1 MAGFKGQ
8 AEYSVDSK
16 GRVAIPAKMRNALRP
31 EANRTFTITRGID
44 RCIYL
49 YALDDWE
56 AMEERFSKLNSF
68 RSDERD
74 FLRLTMMWAEE
85 VPYDGQGRVSIPRSL
100 MEHAGI
106 SDRALIIGV
115 LDRIEIWNPDVFAA
129 RLESVEAEYEALAER
144 VMGGDDER

>member
-1 MAGFKGQ
+1 MASFKGQ

-16 GRVAIPAKMRNALRP
+16 GRIAIPAKMRNALRP
-31 EANRTFTITRGID
+31 AARNTFTITRGID

-49 YALDDWE
+49 YAQDDWE
-56 AMEERFSKLNSF
+56 TLEDRFSKLNAF
-68 RSDERD
+68 RSEERD

-85 VPYDGQGRVSIPRSL
+85 VPYDGQGRVSIPKPL
-100 MEHAGI
+100 MEHARV

-115 LDRIEIWNPDVFAA
+115 LDRIEIWNPEVFAE

-144 VMGGDDER
+144 VMGGDGER